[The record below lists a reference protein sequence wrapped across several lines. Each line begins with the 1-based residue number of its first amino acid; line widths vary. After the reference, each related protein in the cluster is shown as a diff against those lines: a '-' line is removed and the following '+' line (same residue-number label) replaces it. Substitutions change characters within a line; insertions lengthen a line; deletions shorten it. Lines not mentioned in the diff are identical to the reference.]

1 MKEREDNRFIR
12 LVLSLHSSG
21 WIALGK
27 VASPLSGKVER
38 DLDSAGSAID
48 MLEMLKEKTAGNL
61 SEEEAGFITGC
72 LSALQMSYVEEVRA
86 EKSDASEKSS
96 S

>member
-1 MKEREDNRFIR
+1 VKEQEDNMFIK

-27 VASPLSGKVER
+27 VANPLSGKVEK
-38 DLDSAGSAID
+38 DLDSAGNAID
-48 MLEMLKEKTAGNL
+48 MLEMLKTKTAGNL
-61 SEEEAGFITGC
+61 SEEESGFINGC

-86 EKSDASEKSS
+86 DKSDASEKSS